1 MMDDAAIAQVL
12 AEQPWLSQLNDFD
25 RQALA
30 AAFQVV
36 EYAAGE
42 EIITQGDRAHQ
53 LFLLLHGEVRVELTR
68 NGVKE
73 VIRPLA
79 PGALF
84 GILALLDHRPRAA
97 GCVAAEDSVVG
108 VLERSAFEVL
118 SHQHA
123 GIAYPFQ
130 RALGA
135 QLAADFRWSV
145 RQIEHR
151 LVDLT

>member
-1 MMDDAAIAQVL
+1 MDNAAIEKVL

-25 RQALA
+25 RRAVA

-36 EYAAGE
+36 EYAAGD
-42 EIITQGDRAHQ
+42 EIITQGDRANQ
-53 LFLLLHGEVRVELTR
+53 LFLLLEGEVRVELTR

-73 VIRPLA
+73 VIRPLSA
-79 PGALF
+79 GSLF
-84 GILALLDHRPRAA
+84 GILALMDHRPRAA
-97 GCVAAEDSVVG
+97 GCVAVDDVVVG

-135 QLAADFRWSV
+135 QLAADFRWAV

-151 LVDLT
+151 LVDLS